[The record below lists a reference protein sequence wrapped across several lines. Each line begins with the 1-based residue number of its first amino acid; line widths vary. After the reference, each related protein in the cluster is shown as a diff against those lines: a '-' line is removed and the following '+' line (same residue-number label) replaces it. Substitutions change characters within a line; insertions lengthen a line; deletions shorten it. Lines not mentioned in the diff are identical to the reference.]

1 MDLKHQTVVVTGGSR
16 GLGLGVVEALVAR
29 AAQVV
34 VVARNAEDLAA
45 VRRRLDV
52 ATVAADIVDPL
63 AAARVLAERRPA
75 ALILNAGTPPTLG
88 PLHQQSWEG
97 FAAPWETDVKAGF
110 HWLQAALKTPLAPG
124 SRVLVTSSGAAV
136 AGSPLSGGYA
146 GAKRM
151 LWLMA
156 NYAHGVS
163 LQQNLGICVQT
174 IALMQMVG
182 GTGVGQ
188 AGAEAYSAKLGIS
201 PEQFLARFG
210 TPLAPREYGELVA
223 TLLSDPRYEA
233 PRAFALKGDTGITI
247 LEGAAA

>member
-16 GLGLGVVEALVAR
+16 GLGLGVVEALVER

-34 VVARNAEDLAA
+34 VVARNPADLAA

-75 ALILNAGTPPTLG
+75 VLILNAGTTPGLG
-88 PLHQQSWEG
+88 PLHQQTWES

-110 HWLQAALKTPLAPG
+110 HWLQAALKTPLSPG

-188 AGAEAYSAKLGIS
+188 PGAEAYSAKLGIS
-201 PEQFLARFG
+201 PEQFLGRFG
-210 TPLAPREYGELVA
+210 TQLTPREYGELVA
-223 TLLSDPRYEA
+223 TLLSDQRYEVA
-233 PRAFALKGDTGITI
+233 RAFALKGDTGITI